1 MRILVALD
9 QHPYSLRALNEAG
22 RLAMNT
28 WADVTLVGLG
38 PQSLSKVR
46 QSPKSPTRQPLVK
59 ALRQYRES
67 FLSQFQEGESPYTLR
82 DGGYE
87 LMEVKK
93 NIWEEIYVCRGA
105 RKDLK
110 VRMRLGNPVKEI
122 LAQSREEGSD
132 LVVLGCDREKGCLWK
147 GVENVP
153 QKVANEA
160 SCSVLVAKAEKKIK
174 KVVCC
179 LDHDRVSQ
187 QSLEMVNQMVT
198 IHHAELD
205 IVGLTEKMG
214 LPAEVEKK
222 MGGILSY
229 YMARQIKPWIELVE
243 LSSLESF
250 ISQEA
255 RWGLIALWMGKKSIL
270 EKVFP
275 RGKVNKL
282 IKASKSSVLIL
293 R

>member
-9 QHPYSLRALNEAG
+9 QHSYSLRALKEAG

-28 WADVTLVGLG
+28 WADVTLLGVG
-38 PQSLSKVR
+38 PQTPSRVR
-46 QSPKSPTRQPLVK
+46 QSLKSPNRHPLVQ

-87 LMEVKK
+87 FMEVEK
-93 NIWEEIYVCRGA
+93 NIWEELYVCRGA
-105 RKDLK
+105 RKDLR
-110 VRMRLGNPVKEI
+110 VRMRMGNPVKEI
-122 LAQSREEGSD
+122 LAQSQEEGSD

-147 GVENVP
+147 DVDNVP

-160 SCSVLVAKAEKKIK
+160 SCSVLVAKEEKKVN

-187 QSLEMVNQMVT
+187 QSLEMINQMVT
-198 IHHAELD
+198 IHRAELD
-205 IVGLTEKMG
+205 IVGLTEKMD

-255 RWGLIALWMGKKSIL
+255 RWGLIALWMGKKSML

>member
-9 QHPYSLRALNEAG
+9 QHSYSLPALSEAA

-28 WADVTLVGLG
+28 WADVTLLGVG
-38 PQSLSKVR
+38 PKTPSRVR
-46 QSPKSPTRQPLVK
+46 QSLKSPTRHPLVK
-59 ALRQYRES
+59 ALRQYREA

-87 LMEVKK
+87 LIEVKK
-93 NIWEEIYVCRGA
+93 GIWEELYVCRGA
-105 RKDLK
+105 RKDLR

-122 LAQSREEGSD
+122 LAQSQEEGSD
-132 LVVLGCDREKGCLWK
+132 LVVLGCDREKDCLWK
-147 GVENVP
+147 DVDSVP

-160 SCSVLVAKAEKKIK
+160 SCSVLVAKEAKKIK

-187 QSLEMVNQMVT
+187 QSLEMINQMVT

-222 MGGILSY
+222 MGWILSY

-255 RWGLIALWMGKKSIL
+255 QWGLIALWMGKKSIL
-270 EKVFP
+270 EKVLP

-282 IKASKSSVLIL
+282 IKASKSSVVIL